1 MKKLL
6 LIIAAAL
13 LLIAC
18 NNKPERY
25 TTTAPEI
32 DISKALIK
40 DYTEGKW
47 ENWIKHYADSAKIG
61 HNSITTITPQEL
73 SIRFQENI
81 KNYSSYKF
89 SDENIFYELIIDDKN
104 EKWVYFWGT
113 WEATAADINKEVKL
127 PVHLALKFEN
137 NKIVEE
143 YGYYDTAP
151 LIEVSK
157 ERAAALMPSEEI
169 TE

>member
-1 MKKLL
+1 M
-6 LIIAAAL
+6 
-13 LLIAC
+13 
-18 NNKPERY
+18 
-25 TTTAPEI
+25 
-32 DISKALIK
+32 
-40 DYTEGKW
+40 
-47 ENWIKHYADSAKIG
+47 
-61 HNSITTITPQEL
+61 
-73 SIRFQENI
+73 
-81 KNYSSYKF
+81 
-89 SDENIFYELIIDDKN
+89 IIDDKN